1 MRRLSESR
9 PADPCSN
16 RAAGMRAGRAGAAA
30 RVGGRAVLWAF
41 VLLVFSR
48 GLAELV
54 RGPQRAQVSTPSQA
68 STVAFPDEEA
78 RAFAISFARTYLSIL
93 PGRERRREQALEPF
107 FAEGVGERAAARV
120 PFHGPSVAVSQATVA
135 RELPVGNGRA
145 LVTVAASMNDGRTV
159 FLSVP
164 IARDE
169 HGGLAVFDL
178 PSFSAPPG
186 AGRIDASEPVPL
198 TGGEADAIGD
208 VVRRFLEAYVGGAA
222 PDSLSYYLTSQAR
235 VAPMG
240 AGLQLASVEEIAR
253 EPDAPAGELLVSVRV
268 REAMSRT
275 VYPQR
280 FRLTVVKRDRW
291 YVAAVAGG
299 PSA

>member
-1 MRRLSESR
+1 
-9 PADPCSN
+9 
-16 RAAGMRAGRAGAAA
+16 
-30 RVGGRAVLWAF
+30 LWAF

-48 GLAELV
+48 GLAELI
-54 RGPQRAQVSTPSQA
+54 RGPQSAQILTPSQA
-68 STVAFPDEEA
+68 SVAAFPDGEA
-78 RAFAISFARTYLSIL
+78 RAFAISFARRYLSIL
-93 PGRERRREQALEPF
+93 PGRERRRERELAPF
-107 FAEGVGERAAARV
+107 FAEGIGERAAARI
-120 PFHGPSVAVSQATVA
+120 PFHGPSVSVSQATVA
-135 RELPVGNGRA
+135 RELPIADRQA

-164 IARDE
+164 VARDE
-169 HGGLAVFDL
+169 HGGLVVFDL
-178 PSFSAPPG
+178 PAFSAPPG
-186 AGRIDASEPVPL
+186 TGRVVASEPVPL
-198 TGGEADAIGD
+198 TGGEAEAIGD

-222 PDSLSYYLTSQAR
+222 PDSLSYYLTPQAR